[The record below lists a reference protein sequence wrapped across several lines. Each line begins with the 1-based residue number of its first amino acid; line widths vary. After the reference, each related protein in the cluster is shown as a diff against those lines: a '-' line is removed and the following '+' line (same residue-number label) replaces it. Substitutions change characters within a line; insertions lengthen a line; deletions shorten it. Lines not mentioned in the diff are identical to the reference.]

1 MRPNDNIH
9 PTKTMIYDSFLI
21 FAIFLALC
29 SSFRILLFE
38 TTIVDIFIIL
48 ATAIGLKMNII
59 VLETQKYTQ

>member
-1 MRPNDNIH
+1 
-9 PTKTMIYDSFLI
+9 MIYDSFLI
-21 FAIFLALC
+21 FAIFLALF

-48 ATAIGLKMNII
+48 ATVIGLQLNII

>member
-1 MRPNDNIH
+1 
-9 PTKTMIYDSFLI
+9 MIYDSFLI

>member
-1 MRPNDNIH
+1 
-9 PTKTMIYDSFLI
+9 MIYDSFLI
-21 FAIFLALC
+21 FAIFLALF

-48 ATAIGLKMNII
+48 ATVISVKLNII